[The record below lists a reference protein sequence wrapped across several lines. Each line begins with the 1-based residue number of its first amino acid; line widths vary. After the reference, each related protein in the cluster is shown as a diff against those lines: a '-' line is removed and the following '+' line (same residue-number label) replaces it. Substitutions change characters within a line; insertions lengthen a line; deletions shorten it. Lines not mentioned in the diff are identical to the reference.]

1 MNETPETERLV
12 FVVHKHRATTLH
24 YDFRLEIGGVMPSW
38 AIPKGPTL
46 DPQLKRLAM
55 PTTDHTLDY
64 RHFEG
69 VLEEG
74 QEGAGP
80 VMVWDEGTYIPEREI
95 GKGVLEAVNER
106 TEAEVVMQQG
116 LAAGQL
122 KFRLHGHKLR
132 LFRVGPDFQGPHDDL
147 GGGGPRCPSCGD
159 SGYGQCAE
167 FSRPAGPGAAAPGIG
182 GRGFIVVSN
191 SLIVVGCCQAED
203 GHRVLATCY
212 HPTNERGK

>member
-1 MNETPETERLV
+1 MNESPENQPLV
-12 FVVHKHRATTLH
+12 FVVHKHQATTLH

-55 PTTDHTLDY
+55 PTTDHTLEY

-95 GKGVLEAVNER
+95 AKGVLEAVHER
-106 TEAEVVMQQG
+106 AEAEVVMQQG

-122 KFRLHGHKLR
+122 KFRLEGHTL
-132 LFRVGPDFQGPHDDL
+132 QGSFAL
-147 GGGGPRCPSCGD
+147 VRT
-159 SGYGQCAE
+159 
-167 FSRPAGPGAAAPGIG
+167 
-182 GRGFIVVSN
+182 RGFGKKESWL
-191 SLIVVGCCQAED
+191 LIKHLDGYTQAEYD
-203 GHRVLATCY
+203 AHAHDYSAVSGCTLAVNASEQLT
-212 HPTNERGK
+212 TV